1 MVLHGRSRSVCRDGD
16 AVTALRKHDV
26 ERMMADY
33 DHDPVAALTTALRAA
48 LDRPDL
54 EWTALVKLAGF
65 SCDRRIRLQA
75 GETAALD
82 ELLVELNE
90 QRSLNAR

>member
-1 MVLHGRSRSVCRDGD
+1 MGNRGAHVTVLKKR
-16 AVTALRKHDV
+16 DV
-26 ERMMADY
+26 EQMLAGY
-33 DHDPVAALTTALRAA
+33 DHDPVAALTTALRTT

-65 SCDRRIRLQA
+65 SCATRIRLQA

-82 ELLVELNE
+82 ELLAELNE
-90 QRSLNAR
+90 QRGLSPAR

>member
-1 MVLHGRSRSVCRDGD
+1 MTRLKKSE
-16 AVTALRKHDV
+16 V
-26 ERMMADY
+26 EQMIAAY
-33 DHDPVAALTTALRAA
+33 DENPVAALTTALRSA

-65 SCDRRIRLQA
+65 TCDRRIRLQA
-75 GETAALD
+75 RDTAALD

-90 QRSLNAR
+90 ARTVNAGR